1 MASSSGDPASS
12 SRNGVLAQEGYLSL
26 NELVGFK
33 NNRPCFR
40 SHCITFNQQSAAA
53 LEANIRRGLQPHQ
66 VSDIRPWTTTSELPP
81 FVRSTIGKLAQAA
94 TTNNPPGPRMYYMS
108 REPHTVP
115 DTRVRPAAE
124 WADDYIDI
132 EPDVGAPESAR
143 QAVKSFHFCAQ
154 ESARQAVK
162 SFHFC
167 PSSSPPPTLPTSH
180 VSSPPFPFLQSSP
193 APPCEASRQQLQAD
207 RDRSR
212 SRCSPGR
219 KGHFKLDDLVPTID
233 VDEDDDGETKIPKPA
248 APFDGSMPP
257 PPRLPVSNVED
268 SNAGYHESQQF
279 ESQQESQDQF
289 DAGADG
295 LYDESQGYS

>member
-1 MASSSGDPASS
+1 MASSSDPASS
-12 SRNGVLAQEGYLSL
+12 SRNDVLAQEGYLSL

-33 NNRPCFR
+33 NNKPCFR

-66 VSDIRPWTTTSELPP
+66 VSDIRPWITTSELPP

-94 TTNNPPGPRMYYMS
+94 TANPGPRMYYMS

-124 WADDYIDI
+124 WADDDIKFDI
-132 EPDVGAPESAR
+132 EPDVVGDAFTAFRSE
-143 QAVKSFHFCAQ
+143 Q

-212 SRCSPGR
+212 SRSSPGR
-219 KGHFKLDDLVPTID
+219 KGHFKLDDLVPTIE
-233 VDEDDDGETKIPKPA
+233 VDEDDDGGTKIPKPA
-248 APFDGSMPP
+248 APSFDGSMPP

-268 SNAGYHESQQF
+268 SSAGYHESQQF
-279 ESQQESQDQF
+279 EAQESQDPF
-289 DAGADG
+289 EAGADG
-295 LYDESQGYS
+295 NYEESQGYS

>member
-1 MASSSGDPASS
+1 MASSSDPASS
-12 SRNGVLAQEGYLSL
+12 SRTDVLAQEGYLSL

-33 NNRPCFR
+33 NNKPCFR

-94 TTNNPPGPRMYYMS
+94 TANPGPRMYYMS

-124 WADDYIDI
+124 WADDDIDI
-132 EPDVGAPESAR
+132 EPGVVGDAFTAFRSE
-143 QAVKSFHFCAQ
+143 Q

-233 VDEDDDGETKIPKPA
+233 VDEDADGGTKIPKPA
-248 APFDGSMPP
+248 APSFDGSMPP

-268 SNAGYHESQQF
+268 SLAGYHESQQF
-279 ESQQESQDQF
+279 DESQQESQDQF
-289 DAGADG
+289 EVK
-295 LYDESQGYS
+295 ESQGYS

>member
-1 MASSSGDPASS
+1 MASSSDPASS
-12 SRNGVLAQEGYLSL
+12 SRNDVLAQEGYLSL

-33 NNRPCFR
+33 NNKPCFR

-66 VSDIRPWTTTSELPP
+66 VSDIRPWITTSELPP

-94 TTNNPPGPRMYYMS
+94 TANPGPRMYYMS

-124 WADDYIDI
+124 WADDDIKFDI
-132 EPDVGAPESAR
+132 EPDVVGDAFTAFRSE
-143 QAVKSFHFCAQ
+143 Q

-167 PSSSPPPTLPTSH
+167 PSSSPPPTMPTSH

-212 SRCSPGR
+212 SPRCSPGR
-219 KGHFKLDDLVPTID
+219 KGHFKLDDLVPTIE
-233 VDEDDDGETKIPKPA
+233 VDEDDDGGTKIPKPA
-248 APFDGSMPP
+248 APSFDGSMPP

-268 SNAGYHESQQF
+268 SSAGYHESQQF
-279 ESQQESQDQF
+279 EAQESQDQF
-289 DAGADG
+289 EAGADG
-295 LYDESQGYS
+295 NYEESQGYS

>member
-1 MASSSGDPASS
+1 MASSSDPASS
-12 SRNGVLAQEGYLSL
+12 SRNDVLAQEGYLSL

-33 NNRPCFR
+33 NNKPCFR
-40 SHCITFNQQSAAA
+40 SHCITFNQQSADA

-94 TTNNPPGPRMYYMS
+94 TTNPGPRMYYMS

-124 WADDYIDI
+124 WADDDIDI
-132 EPDVGAPESAR
+132 EPDVVGDAFTAFRSE
-143 QAVKSFHFCAQ
+143 Q

-212 SRCSPGR
+212 SPRCSPGR
-219 KGHFKLDDLVPTID
+219 KGHFKLDDLVPTIE
-233 VDEDDDGETKIPKPA
+233 VDEDDDDGGTKIPKPA
-248 APFDGSMPP
+248 APSFDGSMPP

-268 SNAGYHESQQF
+268 SSAGYHESQQF
-279 ESQQESQDQF
+279 EAQESQDPF
-289 DAGADG
+289 EAGADG
-295 LYDESQGYS
+295 NYEESQGYS

>member
-1 MASSSGDPASS
+1 MASSSDPASS
-12 SRNGVLAQEGYLSL
+12 SRTDVLAQEGYLSL

-33 NNRPCFR
+33 NNKPCFR

-94 TTNNPPGPRMYYMS
+94 ITNPGPRMYYMS

-124 WADDYIDI
+124 WADDDIDI
-132 EPDVGAPESAR
+132 EPGVVGDAFTAFRSEQESAR
-143 QAVKSFHFCAQ
+143 Q
-154 ESARQAVK
+154 QAVK

-193 APPCEASRQQLQAD
+193 APPCEAIRQLEQLQAD

-212 SRCSPGR
+212 SPRCSPGR

-233 VDEDDDGETKIPKPA
+233 VDEDDDVGTKIPKPA
-248 APFDGSMPP
+248 APSFDGSMPP

-268 SNAGYHESQQF
+268 SLAGYHESQQF
-279 ESQQESQDQF
+279 DEAQQESQDQF
-289 DAGADG
+289 EVK
-295 LYDESQGYS
+295 ESQGYS